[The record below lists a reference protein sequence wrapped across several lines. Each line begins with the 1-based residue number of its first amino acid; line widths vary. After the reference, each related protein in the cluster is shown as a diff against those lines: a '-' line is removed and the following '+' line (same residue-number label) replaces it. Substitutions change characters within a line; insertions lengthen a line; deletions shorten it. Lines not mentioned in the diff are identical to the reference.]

1 MILIWGIPGDL
12 SAEGVRTALLAMGA
26 PVWFLEQ
33 TAALQTELSLSV
45 GEAADGPELVNGV
58 LCSGG
63 APLSLRDVTAIYVR
77 AMDFRLFPAFADLRH
92 DAPERFHAMALEDL
106 LVAWLEMTQAR
117 VVNRPSAMGPNN
129 SKPYQAAQLRALGFA
144 TPRTLVTTD
153 PRAARHFLARHRQVI
168 YKPVSSVP
176 SIVSRLHADD
186 ASSMDRMDD
195 VANCPTQFQEYVPG
209 DEYRVHTVGSQVFA
223 SQVLS
228 DADDYR
234 HPERSNTRTEI
245 LPAEVPSDLA
255 SLCTR
260 ASRALNLLVAGYD
273 VRLTPSGTWY
283 CFEVN
288 PAPDFGYYQLV
299 TAQPIATALAHLLV
313 TGTC

>member
-12 SAEGVRTALLAMGA
+12 SAEGVHTELLAMGA
-26 PVWFLEQ
+26 PVRFLEQ

-63 APLSLRDVTAIYVR
+63 APLSLRDVTAVYVR
-77 AMDFRLFPAFADLRH
+77 AMDFRLIPAFAALH
-92 DAPERFHAMALEDL
+92 HNSPEHLHAMALEDL
-106 LVAWLEMTQAR
+106 MVAWLEMTQAR

-153 PRAARHFLARHRQVI
+153 PQAARHFLARHRQVI
-168 YKPVSSVP
+168 YKSVSSVP

-186 ASSMDRMDD
+186 ANSVHRMED
-195 VANCPTQFQEYVPG
+195 VANCPTQFQEFVPG

-223 SQVLS
+223 SQVIS

-234 HPERSNTRTEI
+234 HPELSNTRTKI
-245 LPAEVPSDLA
+245 LPAEVPSSLV
-255 SLCTR
+255 SLCTS
-260 ASRALNLLVAGYD
+260 ASRALNLSVAGFD
-273 VRLTPSGTWY
+273 VRLAPDGTWY

-288 PAPDFGYYQLV
+288 PAPDFGHYQRL
-299 TAQPIATALAHLLV
+299 TAQPIATALAELLV
-313 TGTC
+313 IGSC